1 MTITPAV
8 SPPAQ
13 FFQIWSDNLSQA
25 LAQIGSKPFPCS
37 VFQEAPS
44 EMPASSSTD
53 LWVIANFSGALRGEM
68 SFRLPAASA
77 APLAQLFMGEAPAPA
92 AGATGEQREAVVE
105 LLRQVGGLVSTAIKE
120 VWGETQLHLEAS
132 ASGPSWPAS
141 SSAWVRAEKENAT
154 PLWIELH
161 LSAALAAA
169 LRPERTEP
177 APHKPA
183 AALATP
189 SPETENAK
197 LDLLMDIE
205 LGVVLRFGARRL
217 LLREVVELT
226 PGSVIELD
234 REVQDPVDVLLD
246 GRIIAR
252 GEVVV
257 LDGHYGFR
265 VTEVAPG
272 S

>member
-1 MTITPAV
+1 
-8 SPPAQ
+8 
-13 FFQIWSDNLSQA
+13 
-25 LAQIGSKPFPCS
+25 
-37 VFQEAPS
+37 
-44 EMPASSSTD
+44 
-53 LWVIANFSGALRGEM
+53 
-68 SFRLPAASA
+68 
-77 APLAQLFMGEAPAPA
+77 
-92 AGATGEQREAVVE
+92 
-105 LLRQVGGLVSTAIKE
+105 
-120 VWGETQLHLEAS
+120 
-132 ASGPSWPAS
+132 
-141 SSAWVRAEKENAT
+141 VRAEKENAT